1 MFVLGIGE
9 DVDTTELNQIA
20 SGPNNVFRVDSFKD
34 LYEKANE
41 AKRGICVLG
50 IICRQYRNTHP
61 SCSFLLYGELVRHNL
76 LFSAMI
82 CVNIVTL
89 PLEFITCGDSK
100 RGKSEISNP
109 SLKCITFCLFFSVP
123 TTPTPVPTTP
133 GKSCMAVLIWAVW

>member
-50 IICRQYRNTHP
+50 IICSQYRNAQP
-61 SCSFLLYGELVRHNL
+61 SCGFVLYGEWLRHN
-76 LFSAMI
+76 
-82 CVNIVTL
+82 
-89 PLEFITCGDSK
+89 
-100 RGKSEISNP
+100 
-109 SLKCITFCLFFSVP
+109 
-123 TTPTPVPTTP
+123 
-133 GKSCMAVLIWAVW
+133 

>member
-50 IICRQYRNTHP
+50 IICRQYPNT
-61 SCSFLLYGELVRHNL
+61 R
-76 LFSAMI
+76 
-82 CVNIVTL
+82 TL
-89 PLEFITCGDSK
+89 HAFF
-100 RGKSEISNP
+100 
-109 SLKCITFCLFFSVP
+109 FCTASWLGIIYCFP
-123 TTPTPVPTTP
+123 P
-133 GKSCMAVLIWAVW
+133 